1 MPGSHKALP
10 VCVGV
15 RVNGGSGGCGSQAL
29 GRIRLA
35 GVVVPV
41 TPAGGLEVQRAV
53 VVLVDVPEQQVS
65 QFVFVVGQQQRQ
77 CRRRR
82 ARRAQDGW
90 RRGRETVG
98 SAPVYMEGRDL
109 SAKPCFF
116 PFYCS
121 SSLNSWGRS
130 RNGEYGKMLL
140 EEKGVGGERGVD
152 RDVRCAG
159 EAFGLGNA

>member
-1 MPGSHKALP
+1 MSGSHKALP

-15 RVNGGSGGCGSQAL
+15 RVDGGSCGCGSQAL

-35 GVVVPV
+35 GVIVPV

-65 QFVFVVGQQQRQ
+65 QFVFVVVGQQQRQ

-109 SAKPCFF
+109 SANLAFF
-116 PFYCS
+116 PFY
-121 SSLNSWGRS
+121 
-130 RNGEYGKMLL
+130 
-140 EEKGVGGERGVD
+140 
-152 RDVRCAG
+152 
-159 EAFGLGNA
+159 

>member
-1 MPGSHKALP
+1 MSGSHKALP

-35 GVVVPV
+35 GVMVPV

-65 QFVFVVGQQQRQ
+65 QLVFVVGQQQRQ

-109 SAKPCFF
+109 SANLAFF
-116 PFYCS
+116 PFY
-121 SSLNSWGRS
+121 
-130 RNGEYGKMLL
+130 
-140 EEKGVGGERGVD
+140 
-152 RDVRCAG
+152 
-159 EAFGLGNA
+159 